1 MLNAQQV
8 KLFSLYEI
16 TFSGSDYLKD
26 ELKSIKNSSYLP
38 NSTIYLMIAKRESD
52 LGSVT
57 LVEVG

>member
-1 MLNAQQV
+1 MKKVIIA
-8 KLFSLYEI
+8 STSTLYE
-16 TFSGSDYLKD
+16 SGYLAYLKD